1 MSVDPS
7 QRPPLRRREQPITA
21 SGRPTDS
28 PCELQVD
35 GQMPRLPS
43 RDQRG
48 MPSLDATMTS
58 VTGHESAKHDEAQA
72 ASCVV
77 VRRHDGAVLMQLRDG
92 LPWIAHPGVWSLPG
106 GRIEPGEEPGA
117 AARRELRE
125 EIGFD
130 ADCLTPIGVDFD
142 DDGTGDRIYLFATEI
157 GGAEALQLI
166 VDEGQAIAWRSPR
179 DWLAVPD
186 LVPFARRAVL
196 RVMGADGGQ

>member
-1 MSVDPS
+1 MSA
-7 QRPPLRRREQPITA
+7 I
-21 SGRPTDS
+21 
-28 PCELQVD
+28 
-35 GQMPRLPS
+35 
-43 RDQRG
+43 
-48 MPSLDATMTS
+48 DATMTF
-58 VTGHESAKHDEAQA
+58 VTEHEGVKHDDAEA

-77 VRRHDGAVLMQLRDG
+77 VRRDDGAVLMQLRDG
-92 LPWIAHPGVWSLPG
+92 LPWIAHPSVWSLPG

-157 GGAEALQLI
+157 GRSAAQQLI

-186 LVPFARRAVL
+186 LVAFARRAVL
-196 RVMGADGGQ
+196 RVMDADGGNA